1 MCVSVPLSIFV
12 VSQCVSLCDS
22 VLPLHVCVSQSVFQ
36 ALFVCESHCVLLSQC
51 VCVCVCVCI
60 SLYVYVSQC
69 VSHSQFVCLRAC
81 LSECVSLS
89 MCLSQCVCVA
99 LSESVSGS

>member
-51 VCVCVCVCI
+51 VCVYI

-69 VSHSQFVCLRAC
+69 VSHSHFVCLRAC

-99 LSESVSGS
+99 LSESVSVS

>member
-36 ALFVCESHCVLLSQC
+36 ARFVCESHCVLLSQC
-51 VCVCVCVCI
+51 VCVCVCVYLSVC
-60 SLYVYVSQC
+60 
-69 VSHSQFVCLRAC
+69 VCL
-81 LSECVSLS
+81 S
-89 MCLSQCVCVA
+89 VC
-99 LSESVSGS
+99 

>member
-1 MCVSVPLSIFV
+1 MPLSIFV

-36 ALFVCESHCVLLSQC
+36 ALFVCESHCVLLSQ
-51 VCVCVCVCI
+51 CVCVCI

-99 LSESVSGS
+99 LSESVSVS

>member
-22 VLPLHVCVSQSVFQ
+22 VLPLHVCVSQAVFQ
-36 ALFVCESHCVLLSQC
+36 AFFVCESHCVLLSQ
-51 VCVCVCVCI
+51 CVCVCI

-99 LSESVSGS
+99 LSESVSVS